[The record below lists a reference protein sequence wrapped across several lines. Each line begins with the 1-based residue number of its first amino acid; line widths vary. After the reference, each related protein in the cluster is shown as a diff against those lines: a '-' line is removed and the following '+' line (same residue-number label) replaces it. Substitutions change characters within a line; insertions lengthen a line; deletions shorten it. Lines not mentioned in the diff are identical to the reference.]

1 MVWPVVGA
9 GLSVAARV
17 IAKNK
22 KAREAL
28 VKSLNKTK
36 DFTKKL
42 RKSITPKRVNTAVEA
57 SALSAGSFGLG
68 MAAAFNERD
77 AREKKKKKVK
87 TKTKKSMTWNK

>member
-1 MVWPVVGA
+1 MPIPAIVGA
-9 GLSVAARV
+9 GLSAAARV

-28 VKSLNKTK
+28 V
-36 DFTKKL
+36 DFTKQL
-42 RKSITPKRVNTAVEA
+42 RKGITRPRVNTAVEA

-68 MAAAFNERD
+68 MAAAFS
-77 AREKKKKKVK
+77 EKKKKPKAK